1 MLITVLRV
9 KFSHPNP
16 MFQPQISKIM
26 QELLGS
32 DQDLT
37 QIIGNLI
44 VRVVT
49 SIPHTRRTLRRC
61 TSKRTNDC
69 RCVCNMYIIS
79 IKILLYNIWNGTLAR
94 RVAEIGVEPKSSGS
108 FKLSSKTSPDP
119 LRPQKSPKSRVNWRQ
134 VKGDS
139 VASYYFSMLCFFHTY
154 IYIYIILYKPPPYSL
169 IECCNIKR
177 TNERR
182 TNLNWTVI

>member
-49 SIPHTRRTLRRC
+49 SIPHTRRTLCRC

-69 RCVCNMYIIS
+69 RCVCVICT
-79 IKILLYNIWNGTLAR
+79 LYRSKFFFTIFEMGLQRVEWLKQESSQNFRDRSSCLPSHLQTLSDLKRAQNR
-94 RVAEIGVEPKSSGS
+94 ELIGG
-108 FKLSSKTSPDP
+108 
-119 LRPQKSPKSRVNWRQ
+119 R
-134 VKGDS
+134 
-139 VASYYFSMLCFFHTY
+139 
-154 IYIYIILYKPPPYSL
+154 
-169 IECCNIKR
+169 
-177 TNERR
+177 
-182 TNLNWTVI
+182 